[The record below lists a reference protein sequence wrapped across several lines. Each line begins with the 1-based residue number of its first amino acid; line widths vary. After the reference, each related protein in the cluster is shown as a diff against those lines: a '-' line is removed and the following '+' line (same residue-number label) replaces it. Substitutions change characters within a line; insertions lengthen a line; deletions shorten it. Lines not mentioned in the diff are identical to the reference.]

1 MFNGFEILLV
11 SQMGVKPSI
20 GQFSAKS
27 PPMLRWFLI
36 FSRWPLWLLHALGSV
51 GGWLAW
57 CFSGPYRRRF
67 VGNVRQAGLG
77 WSTVWRAVGHAGR
90 MSAELPRLWL
100 GQSPP
105 TFWVDDRAAA
115 QAYAAGQGVL
125 FLTPHMGCFEITAQA
140 LALRFSAAHGPLTVL
155 YRPARHA
162 GLGEVMAL
170 ARQRPGLEA
179 VPTTLAG
186 VRQMIKA
193 LRAGRAVGL
202 LPDQVPPDGMG
213 QWAPFFGQPAYTMT
227 LAARLALQT
236 GAKVVLIWG
245 ERLPWGRGYRLHTQ
259 ALGHALS
266 DDLDT
271 AVVQINQAMEKLI
284 LQCPAQYIWGYARY
298 KNPRP
303 TSA

>member
-1 MFNGFEILLV
+1 
-11 SQMGVKPSI
+11 
-20 GQFSAKS
+20 
-27 PPMLRWFLI
+27 MLRWFRF
-36 FSRWPLWLLHALGSV
+36 FSHWPLWALHLLGSA

-57 CFSGPYRRRF
+57 CLSGRYRGRF
-67 VGNVRQAGLG
+67 LHNARQAGLG
-77 WSTVWRAVGHAGR
+77 LGGVWRAVGQAGR

-100 GQSPP
+100 GRTPALD
-105 TFWVDDRAAA
+105 WADDRAAVE
-115 QAYAAGQGVL
+115 AYASGQGVL

-162 GLGEVMAL
+162 GLGEVMTL

-179 VPTTLAG
+179 VPTTLSG
-186 VRQMIKA
+186 VRHMIKA

-202 LPDQVPPDGMG
+202 LPDQVPPEGMG

-236 GAKVVLIWG
+236 SARVVLIWG
-245 ERLPWGRGYRLHTQ
+245 ERLSWGRGYRLHTQ

-271 AVVQINQAMEKLI
+271 AVVQINQAMESLI
-284 LQCPAQYIWGYARY
+284 LQCPSQYVWGYARY
-298 KNPRP
+298 KTPRQ
-303 TSA
+303 A